1 MMRMLASRAWG
12 AAWRSFVWLLLI
24 GSSYA
29 GVALADEQPC
39 NLLVILTED
48 QGAQMGALGTP
59 GLQTP
64 HMDALAASG
73 VLFHQAYVAYPVCS
87 ASKAALYT
95 GLHNHTQGLLNN
107 TVNYYKPAQALSQ
120 AERNNSLY
128 RRNRIAAGFPTLV
141 ERLHQAGYYQAVT
154 HKLHVAPH
162 EKFPYDEFLPSVD
175 RQQVSGFIRRA
186 IDQRRPWHLFFN
198 VSAPH
203 RPFPN
208 SDRVAIRIDPTAV
221 RLPKFLPDTPIVRQD
236 WCEYLAAIEEAD
248 GEVGAVLEVLR
259 ECQQDKRTYVVFLGD
274 HGPAFVHGKMT
285 LHDLGLR
292 VPLVIAGP
300 GIQPGVVREQA
311 VSELDIFPTLL
322 ELLDLTP
329 LEVSHGRSLCP
340 LLQGS
345 AAGWE
350 RSFVFSEISH
360 LGPLPNAGM
369 QERSVCDGRWHLIYR
384 ERVETARRQVQAD
397 SKESKPW
404 GNRSYAETVRVRDRF
419 PMAYRWLSE
428 FDPQGLKG
436 QVPAVEL
443 YDLQSDPD
451 ELNNLAGKME
461 YRAQQARLLE
471 ALRHWVRETADSA
484 VTP

>member
-1 MMRMLASRAWG
+1 MAKGLWG
-12 AAWRSFVWLLLI
+12 AAWRTVVWPLAI
-24 GSSYA
+24 GCV
-29 GVALADEQPC
+29 GVSLAWAEEQPC

-48 QGAQMGALGTP
+48 QGAQLGALGTP

-64 HMDALAASG
+64 QMDALAASG
-73 VLFHQAYVAYPVCS
+73 ALFHQAYVAYPVCS

-95 GLHNHTQGLLNN
+95 GVHNHTQGLLNN
-107 TVNYYKPAQALSQ
+107 TVNYHKPAQALSQ
-120 AERNNSLY
+120 AERTNSLY
-128 RRNRIAAGFPTLV
+128 CRNRIAAGFPTLV

-162 EKFPYDEFLPSVD
+162 EKFPYDEFLPSGD
-175 RQQVSGFIRRA
+175 QRLVSGFIRRA
-186 IDQRRPWHLFFN
+186 IEQRRPWHLFFN
-198 VSAPH
+198 ISASH

-369 QERSVCDGRWHLIYR
+369 QERSVYDGRWHLIYR
-384 ERVETARRQVQAD
+384 ERAETARRQVQAD
-397 SKESKPW
+397 SKESQPW
-404 GNRSYAETVRVRDRF
+404 GNRSYAEIVRVRDRF

-428 FDPQGLKG
+428 FDPQGLGG

-451 ELNNLAGKME
+451 EVDNLAGKIAH
-461 YRAQQARLLE
+461 RDQQLRLFE
-471 ALRHWVRETADSA
+471 ALRHWVRDTADAA
-484 VTP
+484 VDP